1 MYRIKKYDVWASEI
15 AGYLNK
21 SLEGEDFKL
30 ASFLSI
36 KTESA
41 IKHLRKEDVDASMKT
56 LLIAKHPIPDYRCA
70 GYIQSENPDLD
81 LAYILRE
88 FFASSPLNEIHPTAV
103 VQPEARIG
111 RNVMVG
117 AHSVIGPDVVV
128 GDNTK
133 IFNGVVINGLVTIG
147 KFCVIKDGAVLGSEG
162 WGFIKD
168 EEGIPFHPPQLG
180 HILVEDKV
188 WIGSN
193 STIERAMIE
202 DTLIG
207 ADVKVD
213 DLVHIGGGS
222 RIGSKSELTA
232 GVVIASNVIIG
243 KNVRVAPNAV
253 IRENLQIGDNVLVG
267 QGAVVIDNLPADQ
280 IYVGN
285 PARLLK
291 KKGARRAES

>member
-21 SLEGEDFKL
+21 TLKGKDFKIT
-30 ASFLSI
+30 SFHSI

-41 IKHLRKEDVDASMKT
+41 LKRIQREDDDAGVKT
-56 LLIAKHPIPDYRCA
+56 LLIGKHPIPEFPSA

-81 LAYILRE
+81 LAYVLRE
-88 FFASSPLNEIHPTAV
+88 FFASSPVNEIHPTAV
-103 VQPEARIG
+103 VPSEARIG

-117 AHSVIGPDVVV
+117 VHSVIGPDVVV

-133 IFNGVVINGLVTIG
+133 ILNSVIINGLVSIG

-180 HILVEDKV
+180 HILLEDKV

-202 DTLIG
+202 DTVIG

-222 RIGSKSELTA
+222 RIGAKSELTA
-232 GVVIASNVIIG
+232 GVVIASNVFIG
-243 KNVRVAPNAV
+243 KNVQVAPNAV
-253 IRENLQIGDNVLVG
+253 IRENLHIGDNVLVG
-267 QGAVVIDNLPADQ
+267 QGAVVIANLPPDH

-291 KKGARRAES
+291 QKKS

>member
-21 SLEGEDFKL
+21 TLKGEDFKIT
-30 ASFLSI
+30 SFHSI

-41 IKHLRKEDVDASMKT
+41 LKRLRGEDVDAGEKT
-56 LLIAKHPIPDYRCA
+56 LLLGKNPNPDLPCA
-70 GYIQSENPDLD
+70 GYIQSENPDID
-81 LAYILRE
+81 LAYVLRE
-88 FFASSPLNEIHPTAV
+88 FFATSPLNEIHPTAV
-103 VQPEARIG
+103 VSPEVRIG

-133 IFNGVVINGLVTIG
+133 ILNGAVINGLVTIG

-180 HILVEDKV
+180 HILLEDNV

-193 STIERAMIE
+193 STIERAMTE
-202 DTLIG
+202 DTVIG

-222 RIGSKSELTA
+222 HIGAKSELTA
-232 GVVIASNVIIG
+232 GVVIASNVFIG
-243 KNVRVAPNAV
+243 KNVHVAPNAV
-253 IRENLQIGDNVLVG
+253 IRENLHIGDNVLVG
-267 QGAVVIDNLPADQ
+267 QGAVVIDNLPAGH

-291 KKGARRAES
+291 QKKS